1 MKTTRI
7 VVVTGMS
14 GSGKSIAIR
23 ALEDLGYFCIDN
35 LPVGLVEKMIEL
47 VGQTKPGLEKYFA
60 LGMDLRDPTF
70 VNQAQDLFRKLRE
83 SGFLLDIVFLDASDE
98 LLQRR
103 FSETRRTHPQAGNN
117 LSLPEAIAEER
128 RTLGEMKTSADLV
141 IETSNLT
148 PHQLR
153 SMMQDR
159 FAADAAHRTLLI
171 RLVSFGFKHGLPA
184 DADVVLDVRFLPNPY
199 FVETLRPFTGLD
211 PNVASYVL
219 NNEETKVFI
228 AKCIDLLTFLL
239 PLYRREGKSYLTI
252 AIGCTGGRHRSVAI
266 TEEAARL
273 MRSAGV
279 EVAVQHR
286 DHKKVNG

>member
-1 MKTTRI
+1 MKTTRV

-35 LPVGLVEKMIEL
+35 LPVGLVEKMIDL
-47 VGQTKPGLEKYFA
+47 VGQTKPGLNKYFA

-70 VNQAQDLFRKLRE
+70 VNQAQGLFRSLRE
-83 SGFLLDIVFLDASDE
+83 MGYRLDIVYLDASDE
-98 LLQRR
+98 ILQRR
-103 FSETRRTHPQAGNN
+103 FSETRRMHPQAGDN
-117 LSLPEAIAEER
+117 LSLLEAIGEER
-128 RTLGEMKTSADLV
+128 RTLGEMKTAADLV

-153 SMMQDR
+153 SMVQDR
-159 FAADAAHRTLLI
+159 FAVDAAHKTLII
-171 RLVSFGFKHGLPA
+171 RLVSFGFKYGLPR
-184 DADVVLDVRFLPNPY
+184 DADVALDVRFLPNPY

-211 PNVASYVL
+211 PNVAAYVL
-219 NNEETKVFI
+219 NNEETKLFVD
-228 AKCIDLLTFLL
+228 KCIDLLSFLL

-273 MRSAGV
+273 LRNAGV

-286 DHKKVNG
+286 DHKKENG